1 MKFYHIISY
10 ICSKIRFMKRHLPFI
25 IILLLTCFSL
35 CASIDVFS
43 SNEIKD
49 VTSYVSD
56 EQESDIDFIFDVT
69 NSGQTTLAESY
80 NSLPSP
86 SLRNISSQKR
96 FQHNFT
102 NNISSRRSYSELQTV
117 KRNNTNFSFPL
128 SSEEDLIV
136 IVRHLII

>member
-1 MKFYHIISY
+1 
-10 ICSKIRFMKRHLPFI
+10 MKRHLSFI

-96 FQHNFT
+96 FQQNYT
-102 NNISSRRSYSELQTV
+102 DKISSKHSYSESQTA